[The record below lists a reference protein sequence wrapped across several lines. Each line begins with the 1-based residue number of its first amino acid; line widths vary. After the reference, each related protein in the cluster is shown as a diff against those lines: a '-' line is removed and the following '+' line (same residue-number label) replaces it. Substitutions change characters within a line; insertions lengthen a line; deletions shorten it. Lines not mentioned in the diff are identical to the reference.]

1 MGMDIEQQHIAPD
14 GRTSDGQTGGQSDG
28 KSIGTPNGP
37 ANDGDKRYIPLRER
51 VMNVLQRLRLRRR
64 EPWNWLV
71 QTASLALLMPGLL
84 FHSAALI
91 VLALLGLLAGCL
103 KLALPPMAFT
113 GFRRLLP
120 YIERCIGLENAWLA
134 RPLDAKKQ
142 RQILLCI
149 AGGAAT
155 LLLLWLQ
162 DLGPIGV
169 GITVLALLHVRRKNI
184 EQGIDP

>member
-1 MGMDIEQQHIAPD
+1 MNDD
-14 GRTSDGQTGGQSDG
+14 G
-28 KSIGTPNGP
+28 
-37 ANDGDKRYIPLRER
+37 ARYIPLRER
-51 VMNVLQRLRLRRR
+51 VVNVLQRLRLRRR

-84 FHSAALI
+84 FHSASLI

-120 YIERCIGLENAWLA
+120 YIERCIGQENAWLA

-142 RQILLCI
+142 RQILLSM